1 MEIILHLQGDEVH
14 GGTIERETPTGLVT
28 IRAWLCI

>member
-1 MEIILHLQGDEVH
+1 MEIILRLQGDEIL
-14 GGTIERETPTGLVT
+14 GSPIERETPTGLVT